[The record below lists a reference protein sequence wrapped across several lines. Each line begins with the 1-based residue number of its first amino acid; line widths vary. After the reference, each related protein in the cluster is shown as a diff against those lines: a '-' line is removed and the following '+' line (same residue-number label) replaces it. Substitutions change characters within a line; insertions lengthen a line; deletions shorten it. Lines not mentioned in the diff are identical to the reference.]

1 MIGDLLKD
9 TLKIHVFIYL
19 LFQITE
25 LIWLGQIYIYIYKIL
40 LFYILKY

>member
-1 MIGDLLKD
+1 MIGDLLKY

-25 LIWLGQIYIYIYKIL
+25 LIWLGQMKIYKIL
-40 LFYILKY
+40 LLYILKY